1 MNLVSNSKDQNV
13 ALNDISV
20 PLTFKK
26 GVNQRYALKSN
37 SSNEQI
43 KSEGEDEVVNEEEDR
58 TARIVDVDQIK
69 LKELPQDMLGLD
81 RKINKSAIDLKREP
95 QKVALKAARAQLR
108 RQIL

>member
-1 MNLVSNSKDQNV
+1 M

-58 TARIVDVDQIK
+58 TARIVDVD
-69 LKELPQDMLGLD
+69 
-81 RKINKSAIDLKREP
+81 
-95 QKVALKAARAQLR
+95 
-108 RQIL
+108 